1 MPSRGNLRLPAPVLL
16 CVDIQQEHLAPG
28 RQHAVTEAA
37 QVLSN
42 CGTVLARWR
51 QRLWPVAHLKRV
63 AQAAWFN
70 PASVL
75 TDWVPDCRP
84 APGEM
89 TFEHPMP
96 SAYSS
101 PRFCEYVANLGV
113 TRCIVIGFSLEE
125 AILATAV
132 EGFHR
137 GQDLVVIDEAA
148 ACTRPAACDL
158 NIYRSIIFDLLK
170 NYAAVETLES
180 ALLPEVQA
188 I

>member
-1 MPSRGNLRLPAPVLL
+1 
-16 CVDIQQEHLAPG
+16 
-28 RQHAVTEAA
+28 
-37 QVLSN
+37 VLSN
-42 CGTVLARWR
+42 CGIVLSRWR
-51 QRLWPVAHLKRV
+51 ERLWPVVHLKRV

-70 PASVL
+70 PASAL
-75 TDWVPDCRP
+75 TDWVPECRP
-84 APGEM
+84 QPGEM

-101 PRFCEYVANLGV
+101 PRFCEYVANLGI

-137 GQDLVVIDEAA
+137 GQDLVVIGDAA
-148 ACTRPAACDL
+148 ACARPAACDL
-158 NIYRSIIFDLLK
+158 STYRTIIFDLLK
-170 NYAAVETLES
+170 NYAAVEALES
-180 ALLPEVQA
+180 ASLPEFQA